1 MCPLCIHVSSYNR
14 KTKKTGG
21 PRMNYEDSHK
31 KSGFLTGVE
40 SRVTAMRGAAGWRR
54 QLELASE
61 RVGRANLLALL
72 LYCFTAVLLLRYRR
86 YVTAAYVL
94 RYCAALPRA
103 NSLLYYCCFTA
114 ALLCCFTT
122 RELATLPLLYCTAL
136 LRTALPRTVL
146 LYYARTRY
154 FAAALVLCC

>member
-1 MCPLCIHVSSYNR
+1 MCPLRIHVSSYNR

-72 LYCFTAVLLLRYRR
+72 LYCC
-86 YVTAAYVL
+86 TAATLPPL
-94 RYCAALPRA
+94 RH
-103 NSLLYYCCFTA
+103 CCLRA

-122 RELATLPLLYCTAL
+122 RELATLLLLLYCCF
-136 LRTALPRTVL
+136 TVL

-154 FAAALVLCC
+154 FTAALLYCFTTYCFTALLCCFTTRELAASPLR